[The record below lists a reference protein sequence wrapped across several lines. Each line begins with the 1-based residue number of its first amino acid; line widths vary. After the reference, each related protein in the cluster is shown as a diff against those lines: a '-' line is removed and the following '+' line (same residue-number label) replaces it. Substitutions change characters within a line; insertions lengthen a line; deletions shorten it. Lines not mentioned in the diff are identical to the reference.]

1 MSEMYLVFVVAFLA
15 SLLGPLCGIG
25 GGVII
30 KPVVDA
36 MGILPVAVVSFLSS
50 VSVLTMSLA
59 TLLQNAVSK
68 TSTIKVRSM
77 LPVALGSAAGGVAG
91 KILFNLLSQNLH
103 DRELVGAY
111 QAAILI
117 ILTIIVFIYTLR
129 RSSLKSFRIEKPLV
143 SALIG
148 ATAGALWSFL
158 GIGGGPFNLAILMF
172 FFSMDS
178 KPAAQASLFII
189 AFSQTA
195 SLLYS
200 VFLGGLPAFEPFM
213 LAGMCLAALL
223 GSVIGRQIA
232 RRIDSHAVDVLYR
245 CALVLIILI
254 CCYNFARFCGI
265 L

>member
-129 RSSLKSFRIEKPLV
+129 RSSLRSFRIGRPLA

-148 ATAGALWSFL
+148 AAAGALWSFL

-213 LAGMCLAALL
+213 LVGMCLAALL

>member
-103 DRELVGAY
+103 DRELVGA
-111 QAAILI
+111 
-117 ILTIIVFIYTLR
+117 
-129 RSSLKSFRIEKPLV
+129 
-143 SALIG
+143 
-148 ATAGALWSFL
+148 
-158 GIGGGPFNLAILMF
+158 
-172 FFSMDS
+172 
-178 KPAAQASLFII
+178 
-189 AFSQTA
+189 
-195 SLLYS
+195 
-200 VFLGGLPAFEPFM
+200 
-213 LAGMCLAALL
+213 
-223 GSVIGRQIA
+223 
-232 RRIDSHAVDVLYR
+232 
-245 CALVLIILI
+245 
-254 CCYNFARFCGI
+254 
-265 L
+265 